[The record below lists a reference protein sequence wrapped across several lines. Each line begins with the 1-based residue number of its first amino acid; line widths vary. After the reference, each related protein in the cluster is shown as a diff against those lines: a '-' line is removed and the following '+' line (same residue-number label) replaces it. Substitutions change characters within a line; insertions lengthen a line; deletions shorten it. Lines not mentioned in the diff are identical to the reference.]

1 MMDVNITPFFFCV
14 SGSHQVCVLSPSSVF
29 QTPPL
34 FLSILTYFGLPQK
47 QTGKC
52 EQNWFIWRNGVEL
65 GVGGRGGQGKGA
77 ASRKRSP
84 PRATGFDT
92 PASECPASGRA
103 PGSRGRSFPVLRCSA
118 RGPPGSAG
126 THTGRGQL
134 GSVTPAPFRP
144 VPAPSL
150 SAFCAR
156 DRLAHHSPWRW
167 PPLLGHLELSK
178 SHHHPPG
185 FPLEFLRRK
194 VGGRKSPGEGQTVP
208 SLVWTGPRSP
218 PML

>member
-84 PRATGFDT
+84 PRATGFHT

-103 PGSRGRSFPVLRCSA
+103 PGSRGRSFPALRCSA
-118 RGPPGSAG
+118 RGPPAPLAPTRAG
-126 THTGRGQL
+126 DSWAARHLRPSDLCPRLPSRLSVHGTGWRITH
-134 GSVTPAPFRP
+134 
-144 VPAPSL
+144 
-150 SAFCAR
+150 R
-156 DRLAHHSPWRW
+156 DV
-167 PPLLGHLELSK
+167 HLHCSGT
-178 SHHHPPG
+178 SN
-185 FPLEFLRRK
+185 
-194 VGGRKSPGEGQTVP
+194 
-208 SLVWTGPRSP
+208 
-218 PML
+218 